1 MLEEFRNKKV
11 KLLVGSNSGV
21 AIGAGGIIET
31 SIIRMIG
38 IITDYDNE
46 LIKLSNVEMISAN
59 QSWININFSGH
70 KVEHVV
76 EKSSVS
82 LVNRKN
88 ILTISLVEE

>member
-1 MLEEFRNKKV
+1 MVL
-11 KLLVGSNSGV
+11 GG
-21 AIGAGGIIET
+21 AIDTA
-31 SIIRMIG
+31 IIRMLG

-59 QSWININFSGH
+59 MAEIGFAGGLNH
-70 KVEHVV
+70 RV
-76 EKSSVS
+76 EKASVS